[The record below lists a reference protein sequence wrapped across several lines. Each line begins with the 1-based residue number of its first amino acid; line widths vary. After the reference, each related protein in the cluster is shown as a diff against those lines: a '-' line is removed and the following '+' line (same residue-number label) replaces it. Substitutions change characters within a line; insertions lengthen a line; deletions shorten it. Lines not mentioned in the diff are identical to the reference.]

1 MSWQPRGIYAPG
13 LEALA
18 PSLVSGMEMLS
29 DLIPQDSLF
38 ILDEPEKTL
47 ARGTDLLRTADE
59 FLSAAWGSAAAGG
72 AIPLLAQDASF
83 VPFEDIW
90 GRGPSR
96 AWWEFTALPPPALAD
111 AMVDEQDTTIPDQ
124 GDSGDASGASV
135 EAVVVSPRLACVGGR
150 DVQPYRGEFDRATD
164 DLRSL
169 AGRGWRLIVTVPAPG
184 WSPHC

>member
-1 MSWQPRGIYAPG
+1 M
-13 LEALA
+13 
-18 PSLVSGMEMLS
+18 
-29 DLIPQDSLF
+29 
-38 ILDEPEKTL
+38 
-47 ARGTDLLRTADE
+47 
-59 FLSAAWGSAAAGG
+59 
-72 AIPLLAQDASF
+72 
-83 VPFEDIW
+83 PFEDIW

-96 AWWEFTALPPPALAD
+96 AWWEFTASPPPALAD

-135 EAVVVSPRLACVGGR
+135 EAVVVSPRLARVGGR

-184 WSPHC
+184 AGRRIVEVLRERDVVARLVEDVTADDPVGVVAVIPCSG